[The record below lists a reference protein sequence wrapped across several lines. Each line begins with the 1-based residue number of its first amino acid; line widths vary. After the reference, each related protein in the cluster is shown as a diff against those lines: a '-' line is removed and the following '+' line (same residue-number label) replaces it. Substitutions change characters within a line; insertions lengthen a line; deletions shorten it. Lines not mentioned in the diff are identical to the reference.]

1 MGADLP
7 LEVVAHSWF
16 ADEHYRIPQHSW
28 YGYQGTKTESQWVG
42 APGGITGPLFPAL
55 SLTGGAR
62 CQHVLR
68 LASLVKNSLTGQRG
82 KDGETNSLSS
92 SLQADF
98 THPICDIGDVSP
110 QECPPLWF
118 GTWGWIHFSTPHI
131 VDILKM
137 QRSPQNAG
145 RILHLLKVC
154 HHIPKIPPCCEMAFM
169 KHFFQNIS

>member
-82 KDGETNSLSS
+82 KDGEINSLSS

-98 THPICDIGDVSP
+98 THPICEIGDVSP
-110 QECPPLWF
+110 QECPPPLVWNLRLDSF
-118 GTWGWIHFSTPHI
+118 FNTTHCGY
-131 VDILKM
+131 LK
-137 QRSPQNAG
+137 NAEVTTKC
-145 RILHLLKVC
+145 R
-154 HHIPKIPPCCEMAFM
+154 
-169 KHFFQNIS
+169 